1 MRVSVIIPTYNRATV
16 LGRSIQSVLDQTFQD
31 FELIIVDD
39 ASQDD
44 TRDVVNN
51 FNIPNIRYVRHE
63 KNLGPG
69 LARNTGINLA
79 QGEYIAFQDS
89 DDQWLPEKLEKQ
101 IRYLD
106 SAPSDVGAVYSCLLR
121 MNGSGTVHIPS
132 VKNRRMEGDIHLD
145 ICRGNFIAMPVVLV
159 KKECFA
165 RTGLFDDRLNQYEDW
180 DMWIRISKYY
190 HFGFIDEPLVISY
203 FTPGSVNEKG
213 VVSEVQAASSILEK
227 HNEEY
232 VENKS
237 VMAYLQFSMGNRL
250 CQTEYIDQ
258 GRRYLIKAIKSNPV
272 IPKYSIALFLSLFGH
287 KAYSKIV
294 NTKHGMFDYIK
305 RNNGIRYSHTK

>member
-1 MRVSVIIPTYNRATV
+1 MKVSVIIPTYNRAAV
-16 LGRSIQSVLDQTFQD
+16 LGRSIRSVLDQTFQD

-39 ASQDD
+39 ASSDD

-51 FNIPNIRYVRHE
+51 FSIPNIRYVRHE
-63 KNLGPG
+63 KNMGPG
-69 LARNTGINLA
+69 QARNTGINLA
-79 QGEYIAFQDS
+79 KGEYIAFQDS

-121 MNGSGTVHIPS
+121 MNGSGSVHIPS
-132 VKNRRMEGDIHLD
+132 RNNGKLDGDIHRA
-145 ICRGNFIAMPVVLV
+145 ICRGNFIAMPAVLV

-213 VVSEVQAASSILEK
+213 VVSEVQAANIILKK

-232 VENKS
+232 MVNKAI
-237 VMAYLQFSMGNRL
+237 MAYIQFSMGNRL
-250 CQTEYIDQ
+250 CQTEYIEQ
-258 GRRYLIKAIKSNPV
+258 GRRHLIEAIKSNPA
-272 IPKYSIALFLSLFGH
+272 IPKYPIALFLSLFGH

-294 NTKHGMFDYIK
+294 RTKHDMLDYIK
-305 RNNGIRYSHTK
+305 RTHGIRRNGKK